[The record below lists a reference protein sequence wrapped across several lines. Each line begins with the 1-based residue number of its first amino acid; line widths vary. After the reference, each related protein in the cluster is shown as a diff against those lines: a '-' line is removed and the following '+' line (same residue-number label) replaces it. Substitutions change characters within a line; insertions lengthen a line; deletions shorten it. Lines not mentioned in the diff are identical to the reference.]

1 MLVDLHNPDPSG
13 AEIKVSQIT
22 EDEPFRDSL
31 EYTCP
36 SRGTWTIT
44 HTANLVPGA
53 HQIYVGASACLRGVV
68 LSAAEYEG
76 LDRYSMVMIEERDI
90 LSGDMEELFI
100 EGISDI
106 IDKLPRRPT
115 AVLGFTGCI
124 HHFLA
129 TDVDYI
135 YDTLNERYPD
145 IDFIRCYMIPTMQ
158 KNEVTP
164 EEFIRSQIY
173 GGLRPGEQDP
183 RSVNMIGSNTAITPN
198 SDHMKL
204 LTDNGYTVRDICKC
218 ITYPEYKEMNKGSL
232 NIYSM
237 PVTAYGAADLKK
249 RLGQDNIYMPYTWNM
264 DEIDED
270 MNKLARRLGISIK
283 PGYLEGRR
291 AQAEAALDSARQKLD
306 GAPVVIDMSSTTCFF
321 SLARLLLSHGF
332 NVTMIYG
339 DVVMPDD
346 HGALK
351 WLQENYPDL
360 PLRATKNFKSRFFPR
375 NAATLAGGRL
385 LAIGQKAAYF
395 SGTTH
400 MVNMIE
406 NNGWYGYE
414 AIIRLCGEMEDA
426 MDREDDVKSIIQVK
440 GFGCS
445 A

>member
-1 MLVDLHNPDPSG
+1 
-13 AEIKVSQIT
+13 
-22 EDEPFRDSL
+22 
-31 EYTCP
+31 
-36 SRGTWTIT
+36 
-44 HTANLVPGA
+44 
-53 HQIYVGASACLRGVV
+53 
-68 LSAAEYEG
+68 
-76 LDRYSMVMIEERDI
+76 
-90 LSGDMEELFI
+90 
-100 EGISDI
+100 
-106 IDKLPRRPT
+106 
-115 AVLGFTGCI
+115 
-124 HHFLA
+124 
-129 TDVDYI
+129 
-135 YDTLNERYPD
+135 
-145 IDFIRCYMIPTMQ
+145 
-158 KNEVTP
+158 
-164 EEFIRSQIY
+164 
-173 GGLRPGEQDP
+173 
-183 RSVNMIGSNTAITPN
+183 MIGSNTAITPN

-237 PVTAYGAADLKK
+237 PVAAYGAADLKK

-426 MDREDDVKSIIQVK
+426 MDQEDDVKSIIQVK